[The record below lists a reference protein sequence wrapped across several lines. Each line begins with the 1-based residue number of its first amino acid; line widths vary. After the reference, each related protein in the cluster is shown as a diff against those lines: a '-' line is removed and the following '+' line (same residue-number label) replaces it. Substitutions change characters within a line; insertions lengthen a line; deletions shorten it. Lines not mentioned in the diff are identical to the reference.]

1 MTGHHHSAIY
11 DRVWFITGASSDLGR
26 ALAAAVLARGELA
39 VVTDRSPENLRHLI
53 EQYPAQALILELD
66 VTQRNQVRSAV
77 GQAFERFGC
86 VDILVNND
94 GPSEWL
100 AAELAPLRAKLIV
113 VEPDGV
119 TGPKLGVP
127 TTEAEAIIAAVDG
140 VAEGEPLPQ
149 RYRHGADRR
158 WDVASVEPR
167 DDAGETTHR
176 ARTPGG

>member
-1 MTGHHHSAIY
+1 MTEHDHSAIY
-11 DRVWFITGASSDLGR
+11 DRVWFMTGASSGLGR

-86 VDILVNND
+86 IDILVNTN
-94 GPSEWL
+94 GPSEGL
-100 AAELAPLRAKLIV
+100 AAELAPLRTELIV

-119 TGPKLGVP
+119 AGPQLGDP
-127 TTEAEAIIAAVDG
+127 TTEAEAIIAAVNG
-140 VAEGEPLPQ
+140 VAEGEPLPR
-149 RYRHGADRR
+149 RYRHGAERR
-158 WDVASVEPR
+158 WDVASAEPR
-167 DDAGETTHR
+167 DDARGTSHR
-176 ARTPGG
+176 SGTPGR